1 MYKASNQ
8 TKRNITKRNEK
19 RSDKHTF
26 LSNSLS
32 FCVCEGV
39 CVCVMYPGKPTIKY
53 VIFHNLL
60 PLQLNNKPNSPK
72 SKRKEA
78 KQAGQQLPSK
88 GKHF

>member
-39 CVCVMYPGKPTIKY
+39 CVCNVPWQADNQICNIPQFTAAAAE
-53 VIFHNLL
+53 
-60 PLQLNNKPNSPK
+60 QQ
-72 SKRKEA
+72 A
-78 KQAGQQLPSK
+78 KQPEK
-88 GKHF
+88 